1 MKVIF
6 SSGRVTDFLIRLGLT
21 VIVSS
26 PVIIWSW
33 DTVKQTTGS
42 DILAAAFFITILGGL
57 WLLLYVVL
65 SSLIDLLKPAGEN
78 RIKGKERD
86 E

>member
-6 SSGRVTDFLIRLGLT
+6 SSGCVTDFLIRLCLT

-33 DTVKQTTGS
+33 DTVKATGS
-42 DILAAAFFITILGGL
+42 DIIAAVFFITILGGL
-57 WLLLYVVL
+57 WLLLYGFL

-78 RIKGKERD
+78 RTKRKERG

>member
-6 SSGRVTDFLIRLGLT
+6 SSGRVTDFLIRLCLT

-42 DILAAAFFITILGGL
+42 DIIAAVFFITILGGL
-57 WLLLYVVL
+57 WLLLCGFL

-78 RIKGKERD
+78 RTKRKERG